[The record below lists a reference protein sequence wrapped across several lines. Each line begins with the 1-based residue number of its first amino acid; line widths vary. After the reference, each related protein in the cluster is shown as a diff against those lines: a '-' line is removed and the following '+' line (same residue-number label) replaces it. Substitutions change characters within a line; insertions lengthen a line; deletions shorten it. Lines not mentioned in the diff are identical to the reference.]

1 MVEGIEHYEIEMK
14 MREDIFT
21 LGYIKTTIQ
30 MDSDERESQIFYSY
44 EDFDRFY
51 RIREKYV
58 QLRSDLILSENIKQR
73 RQIAKKLGLDLIFR
87 NLDPEYK
94 KVAFEYLY
102 EKQNVGIETEQ
113 MLIEMLSKQLGNEQ
127 TLSIDIFQQ
136 SYN

>member
-1 MVEGIEHYEIEMK
+1 MVEGNEHYEIEMK

-87 NLDPEYK
+87 NLDLEYK
-94 KVAFEYLY
+94 KFAFEYLY